1 MEDFG
6 YRQNSVYNNP
16 EPVTMQ
22 EWLITM
28 LILMIPIVNLVMPFV
43 WAFGGG
49 ANPSKANF
57 FKAQLIFM
65 VIGIILWFIFAGVL
79 MGYFMN
85 FRYSG

>member
-1 MEDFG
+1 MEEYG
-6 YRQNSVYNNP
+6 YRQNSVDNNP

-65 VIGIILWFIFAGVL
+65 VIGIILWFIFAGAL

-85 FRYSG
+85 FRYNS